1 MSSQFDLV
9 VRGGRIV
16 TPDGVRRADL
26 GVAAGRIAK
35 IAPEIGEDAA
45 AVLDA
50 GGRVVFPGIL
60 DAHVHFNEPGRAE
73 WEGLAT
79 GPAALAAGGGA
90 AFFDMP
96 LNSEPPVLDAARLN
110 EKRALAEA
118 KSCLDFGLWGGLVPG
133 NLDQLEGMRDA
144 GAIGLKAFMCHSG
157 IGSFPGVDAAA
168 LRAGMARAAK
178 LGLLVAV
185 HAEDD
190 AMAAARTAALRG
202 AGRTD
207 ARAYLDSR
215 PVEVELAAI
224 RVALDLAGETRCALH
239 IVHVSSPEGLAL
251 IAAAKARGVDVTAET
266 CPHYLLLTDRDVE
279 RLGAP
284 AKCAPPL
291 RDAAR
296 QQELWRRLRAGEI
309 DTIGSDHSPAPP
321 GMKMGADFFAIWG
334 GIAGCQH
341 GFELLFSAVA
351 ATAERDLPL
360 LAATLARNVAR
371 RFRIGRHKGE
381 LAAGKDADFSLIEF
395 GAEREIGAGELL
407 TRHRLSP
414 YIGMRSGAR
423 ITHTY
428 VRGAAVWTDGKR
440 ASPVPRG
447 QFLRPGS

>member
-1 MSSQFDLV
+1 MSSRFDLI

-26 GVAAGRIAK
+26 GIAGGRIAQIATELAGEGTPVLDAAGRF
-35 IAPEIGEDAA
+35 
-45 AVLDA
+45 
-50 GGRVVFPGIL
+50 VFPGIL

-79 GPAALAAGGGA
+79 GPAALAAGGGT

-96 LNSEPPVLDAARLN
+96 LNSEPPALDAARLN

-133 NLDQLEGMRDA
+133 NLDQLEGLREA

-157 IGSFPGVDAAA
+157 IATFPGVDAAV
-168 LRAGMARAAK
+168 LRAGMARAGK

-207 ARAYLDSR
+207 VRAYLDSR

-296 QQELWRRLRAGEI
+296 QQELWRRWRAGEV

-321 GMKMGADFFAIWG
+321 EMKTDRDFFAIWG

-371 RFRIGRHKGE
+371 RFRISRHKGE
-381 LAAGKDADFSLIEF
+381 LAEGKDADFSLIAF
-395 GAEREIGAGELL
+395 GPEREIAAAELL

-414 YIGMRSGAR
+414 YIGRRSGAR
-423 ITHTY
+423 ITHTF
-428 VRGAAVWTDGKR
+428 VRGAAVWTDGKLAR
-440 ASPVPRG
+440 PIPRG